1 MHGRVCAFLAGTSVT
16 WVKYTVSLPC
26 AQLVYK
32 GDTFDAWVSLAYP
45 YLYLLPMTTT
55 KELWENALVELEL
68 TISKPNFNTWFKDTH
83 VVRVEDGVVY
93 LGVPSQFARD
103 WLSTKFH
110 KDILRSLRGL
120 SDSVRSVE
128 YVISRGVKKTDEP
141 KTVPSAPSEL
151 PLENVHAKT
160 NLNPRFTLQTFIVGP
175 FNELAHAAAQA
186 VIRKPGIAYNP
197 LLIYGPTG
205 LGKTHLIQSIGNH
218 FRINAPDR
226 KVQYVT
232 SEKFSMDYVSSIQSG
247 KIQSFKEKYRQYDL
261 LIMDDV
267 QFLAKMEKTKEEFF
281 HLFNYLHDGNKQ
293 LVFSSD
299 QHPNVI
305 QNLEDRLKSRFS
317 AGMIVSVTPP
327 DHESRLAIVRSKASA
342 HGVVLPDEVLE
353 YLATAVEG
361 NVRELEG
368 ALNLL
373 LIQLEI
379 RTEPLTINDAKTLLR
394 GASNMTRKSVS
405 VQEVVKTIAGF
416 YGVEEGS
423 IYEKTRRKEV
433 VRPRQV
439 IMFLLR
445 EDFKISFPT
454 IGEKLGG
461 RDHTTVIHSCEK
473 IRTNIQTDSV
483 LSQELQQIRLMLK

>member
-1 MHGRVCAFLAGTSVT
+1 
-16 WVKYTVSLPC
+16 
-26 AQLVYK
+26 
-32 GDTFDAWVSLAYP
+32 
-45 YLYLLPMTTT
+45 MTTT

-83 VVRVEDGVVY
+83 IVRVEDGTVY

-110 KDILRSLRGL
+110 KDIVRSLRML
-120 SDSVRSVE
+120 SDSVRNVE
-128 YVISRGVKKTDEP
+128 YVISRSQKRAQEEPRIVPPPPQELALEPVHQKT
-141 KTVPSAPSEL
+141 S
-151 PLENVHAKT
+151 
-160 NLNPRFTLQTFIVGP
+160 LNPRFTFSSLVVGP

-186 VIRKPGIAYNP
+186 VVRKPGIAYNP
-197 LLIYGPTG
+197 LFIYGPTG
-205 LGKTHLIQSIGNH
+205 LGKTHLIQGIGNH
-218 FRINAPDR
+218 FRVQAPER
-226 KVQYVT
+226 KVYYVT
-232 SEKFSMDYVSSIQSG
+232 SERFSMDYVSALQAG
-247 KIQSFKEKYRQYDL
+247 KVQGFKEKYRQYDL

-267 QFLAKMEKTKEEFF
+267 QFLAGRDKIKEEFF
-281 HLFNYLHDGNKQ
+281 HLFNYLHDNNKQ

-305 QNLEDRLKSRFS
+305 QNLEDRLKSRFN

-327 DHESRLAIVRSKASA
+327 DHQSRLAIIRTKAAA
-342 HGVVLPDEVLE
+342 HNFILPDDVLE
-353 YLATAVEG
+353 YLATTIEG

-368 ALNLL
+368 ALNTLMV
-373 LIQLEI
+373 QFEM
-379 RTEPLTINDAKTLLR
+379 RGEPLTINDVKTLLR
-394 GASNMTRKSVS
+394 GSGAAAKKAVS
-405 VQEVVKTIAGF
+405 VQEVVKTIANF

-445 EDFKISFPT
+445 EDFRISFPT
-454 IGEKLGG
+454 IGDKLGG

-473 IRTNIQTDSV
+473 IKNDLRSDSI
-483 LSQELQQIRLMLK
+483 LSNELHQIRLMLK

>member
-1 MHGRVCAFLAGTSVT
+1 
-16 WVKYTVSLPC
+16 
-26 AQLVYK
+26 
-32 GDTFDAWVSLAYP
+32 
-45 YLYLLPMTTT
+45 MTTT

-68 TISKPNFNTWFKDTH
+68 VISRPNFNTWFKDTH
-83 VVRVEDGVVY
+83 LIRAEDGVAY

-110 KDILRSLRGL
+110 KDILHSLRSL
-120 SDSVRSVE
+120 SDSIRTVE
-128 YVISRGVKKTDEP
+128 YVISRSSKKPVEEVRAT
-141 KTVPSAPSEL
+141 APTEL
-151 PLENVHAKT
+151 PLEAVHQKT
-160 NLNPRFTLQTFIVGP
+160 NLNPRFTFSSFVVGP

-186 VIRKPGIAYNP
+186 VIKKPGIAYNP
-197 LLIYGPTG
+197 LFIYGPTG
-205 LGKTHLIQSIGNH
+205 LGKTHLIQAIGNH

-226 KVQYVT
+226 KVQYLT
-232 SEKFSMDYVSSIQSG
+232 SEKFSMDYVSSLQSG
-247 KIQSFKEKYRQYDL
+247 KVQWFKEKYRQYDV

-299 QHPNVI
+299 QHPNMI
-305 QNLEDRLKSRFS
+305 QNLEERLKSRFN

-327 DHESRLAIVRSKASA
+327 DHESRLAIVRTKAA
-342 HGVVLPDEVLE
+342 QHNFIIGDEVME
-353 YLATAVEG
+353 YLATTVEG

-368 ALNLL
+368 ALNTL
-373 LIQLEI
+373 LIQFEMRGKPI
-379 RTEPLTINDAKTLLR
+379 TVADAKVLLR
-394 GASNMTRKSVS
+394 GAGNAAKKAIS
-405 VQEVVKTIAGF
+405 VQEVVKMIANF
-416 YGVEEGS
+416 YNIEEAS

-445 EDFKISFPT
+445 EDFHISFPT
-454 IGEKLGG
+454 IGDKLGG

-473 IRTNIQTDSV
+473 IKNDLLSDSI
-483 LSQELQQIRLMLK
+483 LNQEIHQIRLMLK

>member
-1 MHGRVCAFLAGTSVT
+1 MHKTGS
-16 WVKYTVSLPC
+16 
-26 AQLVYK
+26 
-32 GDTFDAWVSLAYP
+32 FDASLHLAYP
-45 YLYLLPMTTT
+45 CCTFGNYFMTTT

-83 VVRVEDGVVY
+83 LMRVEDGTAF

-110 KDILRSLRGL
+110 KDILRSLRDL
-120 SDSVRSVE
+120 SENIRMVE
-128 YVISRGVKKTDEP
+128 YVISRSTKKTVEE
-141 KTVPSAPSEL
+141 VRAPAGTEL
-151 PLENVHAKT
+151 PLETIHSKT
-160 NLNPRFTLQTFIVGP
+160 NLNPRFTLSTFIVGP

-205 LGKTHLIQSIGNH
+205 LGKTHLIQAIGNH
-218 FRINAPDR
+218 FRVHTPER

-232 SEKFSMDYVSSIQSG
+232 SEKFSMDYVSSLQAG
-247 KIQSFKEKYRQYDL
+247 KIQNFKEKYRSYDL
-261 LIMDDV
+261 LIMDDI

-299 QHPNVI
+299 QHPNLI
-305 QNLEDRLKSRFS
+305 QGLEDRLKSRLN
-317 AGMIVSVTPP
+317 AGMIISVTPP

-342 HGVVLPDEVLE
+342 HNFILSDEVLS
-353 YLATAVEG
+353 YLATTIEG

-368 ALNLL
+368 ALNTL
-373 LIQLEI
+373 LIQFEMRGKPITLS
-379 RTEPLTINDAKTLLR
+379 DAKILLR
-394 GASNMTRKSVS
+394 GAGNATKKAVS

-416 YGVEEGS
+416 YGIEEVS

-445 EDFKISFPT
+445 EDFHISFPT

-461 RDHTTVIHSCEK
+461 RDHTTVIHSCDK
-473 IRTNIQTDSV
+473 IKNDLLSDSV
-483 LSQELQQIRLMLK
+483 LSNEIHQIRLMLK

>member
-1 MHGRVCAFLAGTSVT
+1 
-16 WVKYTVSLPC
+16 
-26 AQLVYK
+26 
-32 GDTFDAWVSLAYP
+32 
-45 YLYLLPMTTT
+45 MTTT
-55 KELWENALVELEL
+55 KELWENALTELEL

-83 VVRVEDGVVY
+83 LMRVEEGTAY

-110 KDILRSLRGL
+110 KDILRSLRDL
-120 SDSVRSVE
+120 SENIRVVE
-128 YVISRGVKKTDEP
+128 YVISRSTKKAPEEVRP
-141 KTVPSAPSEL
+141 PQSAEL
-151 PLENVHAKT
+151 PLETIHSKT
-160 NLNPRFTLQTFIVGP
+160 NLNPRFTLSSLIVGP

-205 LGKTHLIQSIGNH
+205 LGKTHLIQAIGNH
-218 FRINAPDR
+218 FRVNAPER
-226 KVQYVT
+226 KVQYLT
-232 SEKFSMDYVSSIQSG
+232 SEKFSMDYVSSLQSG
-247 KIQSFKEKYRQYDL
+247 KVQNFKEKYRSYDL
-261 LIMDDV
+261 LIMDDI

-299 QHPNVI
+299 QHPNLI
-305 QNLEDRLKSRFS
+305 QGLEDRLKSRLN
-317 AGMIVSVTPP
+317 AGMIISVTPP
-327 DHESRLAIVRSKASA
+327 DHESRLAIVRAKAAA
-342 HGVVLPDEVLE
+342 HNFILSDEVLS
-353 YLATAVEG
+353 YLATTIEG

-368 ALNLL
+368 ALNTL
-373 LIQLEI
+373 LIQFEM
-379 RTEPLTINDAKTLLR
+379 RGKPLTLSDAKILLR
-394 GASNMTRKSVS
+394 GSGGATKKAVS

-416 YGVEEGS
+416 YGIEEAS

-445 EDFKISFPT
+445 EDFHISFPT

-461 RDHTTVIHSCEK
+461 RDHTTVIHSCDK
-473 IRTNIQTDSV
+473 VKNDLVTDSV
-483 LSQELQQIRLMLK
+483 LSNEIHQIRLMLK

>member
-1 MHGRVCAFLAGTSVT
+1 
-16 WVKYTVSLPC
+16 
-26 AQLVYK
+26 
-32 GDTFDAWVSLAYP
+32 
-45 YLYLLPMTTT
+45 MTTT

-83 VVRVEDGVVY
+83 IVRVEEGSVY

-110 KDILRSLRGL
+110 KDILRSLRSL
-120 SDSVRSVE
+120 EESVRAVE
-128 YVISRGVKKTDEP
+128 YVISRGP
-141 KTVPSAPSEL
+141 KRQAEEVRVAPPPSEL
-151 PLENVHAKT
+151 PLEAVHAKS
-160 NLNPRFTLQTFIVGP
+160 NLNPRFTFGSFVVGP

-205 LGKTHLIQSIGNH
+205 LGKTHLIQAVGNH
-218 FRINAPDR
+218 FRMSAPER
-226 KVQYVT
+226 KVYYVT
-232 SEKFSMDYVSSIQSG
+232 SERFSMDYVSALQAN

-261 LIMDDV
+261 LIMDDI
-267 QFLAKMEKTKEEFF
+267 QFLAGRDKIKEEFF

-305 QNLEDRLKSRFS
+305 QNLEDRLKSRLS
-317 AGMIVSVTPP
+317 AGMVVSVTPP
-327 DHESRLAIVRSKASA
+327 DHQSRLAIVRSKAAA
-342 HGVVLPDEVLE
+342 HNVILPDEVLD
-353 YLATAVEG
+353 YLAGAIEG

-368 ALNLL
+368 ALNTL
-373 LIQLEI
+373 LIQLEM
-379 RTEPLTINDAKTLLR
+379 RQDPLTINDAKLLLR
-394 GASNMTRKSVS
+394 GAGSVKKAIS
-405 VQEVVKTIAGF
+405 VQDVVKTIAGF

-445 EDFKISFPT
+445 EDFHISFPT

-473 IRTNIQTDSV
+473 IKNDLRVDSV
-483 LSQELQQIRLMLK
+483 LNNELSQIRMMLK

>member
-1 MHGRVCAFLAGTSVT
+1 
-16 WVKYTVSLPC
+16 
-26 AQLVYK
+26 
-32 GDTFDAWVSLAYP
+32 
-45 YLYLLPMTTT
+45 MTTT

-83 VVRVEDGVVY
+83 IVRVEDGAVY

-110 KDILRSLRGL
+110 KDIVRSLRML
-120 SDSVRSVE
+120 SDSVRNVE
-128 YVISRGVKKTDEP
+128 YVISRGAKRALEEPRVVPPPPQELQLEPVHQKT
-141 KTVPSAPSEL
+141 S
-151 PLENVHAKT
+151 
-160 NLNPRFTLQTFIVGP
+160 LNPRFTFSSLVVGP

-186 VIRKPGIAYNP
+186 VVRKPGIAYNP
-197 LLIYGPTG
+197 LFIYGPTG
-205 LGKTHLIQSIGNH
+205 LGKTHLIQAIGNH
-218 FRINAPDR
+218 FRVQAPDR
-226 KVQYVT
+226 KVYYVT
-232 SEKFSMDYVSSIQSG
+232 SERFSMDYVASLQAG
-247 KIQSFKEKYRQYDL
+247 KVQSFKEKYRQYDL

-267 QFLAKMEKTKEEFF
+267 QFLAGRDKIKEEFF
-281 HLFNYLHDGNKQ
+281 HLFNFLHDNNKQ

-327 DHESRLAIVRSKASA
+327 DHQSRLAIIRTKAAA
-342 HGVVLPDEVLE
+342 HNFILPDDVLE
-353 YLATAVEG
+353 YLATTIEG

-368 ALNLL
+368 ALNTLM
-373 LIQLEI
+373 IQFEM
-379 RTEPLTINDAKTLLR
+379 RGEPLTVSDVKTLLR
-394 GASNMTRKSVS
+394 GQGNAAKKAVS
-405 VQEVVKTIAGF
+405 VQEVVKTIANF

-445 EDFKISFPT
+445 EDFRISFPT
-454 IGEKLGG
+454 IGDKLGG

-473 IRTNIQTDSV
+473 IKNDLRQDSI
-483 LSQELQQIRLMLK
+483 LSNELHQIRLMLK

>member
-1 MHGRVCAFLAGTSVT
+1 
-16 WVKYTVSLPC
+16 
-26 AQLVYK
+26 
-32 GDTFDAWVSLAYP
+32 
-45 YLYLLPMTTT
+45 MTTT
-55 KELWENALVELEL
+55 KELWENTLVELEL
-68 TISKPNFNTWFKDTH
+68 VISRPNFNTWFRDTH
-83 VVRVEDGVVY
+83 ILRVEDGVVF

-110 KDILRSLRGL
+110 KDILHSLRSL
-120 SDSVRSVE
+120 SDSIRNVE
-128 YVISRGVKKTDEP
+128 YVISRGPKKVAEEVRPPQPTG
-141 KTVPSAPSEL
+141 EL
-151 PLENVHAKT
+151 PLEAVHAKT
-160 NLNPRFTLQTFIVGP
+160 NLNPRFILSSFIVGP

-205 LGKTHLIQSIGNH
+205 LGKTHLIQGIGNH

-232 SEKFSMDYVSSIQSG
+232 TEKFSMDYVSAVQAG
-247 KIQSFKEKYRQYDL
+247 KVQWFKEKYRQYDL
-261 LIMDDV
+261 LIMDDI

-281 HLFNYLHDGNKQ
+281 HLFNFLHNNNKQ

-299 QHPNVI
+299 QHPNMI
-305 QNLEDRLKSRFS
+305 PNLEDRLKSRLN

-327 DHESRLAIVRSKASA
+327 DHESRLAIIRSKAAQHSFI
-342 HGVVLPDEVLE
+342 LPDDVMD
-353 YLATAVEG
+353 YLATTISG

-368 ALNLL
+368 ALNTL
-373 LIQLEI
+373 LIHFEM
-379 RTEPLTINDAKTLLR
+379 RGKPLTLIDAKVLLR
-394 GASNMTRKSVS
+394 GAGTPKKAVS
-405 VQEVVKTIAGF
+405 VQEVVKTIADF
-416 YGVEEGS
+416 YGIDEAS

-445 EDFKISFPT
+445 EDFHISFPT
-454 IGEKLGG
+454 IGEKMGG

-473 IRTNIQTDSV
+473 VKNDITLDSV
-483 LSQELQQIRLMLK
+483 LSQEIQQIRMMLK